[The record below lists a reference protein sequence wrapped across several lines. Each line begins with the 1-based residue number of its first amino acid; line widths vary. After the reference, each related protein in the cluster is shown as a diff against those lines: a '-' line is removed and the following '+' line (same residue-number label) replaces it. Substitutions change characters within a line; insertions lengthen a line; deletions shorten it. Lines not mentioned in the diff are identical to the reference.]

1 MFKKKISTEAH
12 SQAIWTEHRN
22 LAILRHM
29 VYEHMYTSVY
39 APCLPTEF

>member
-1 MFKKKISTEAH
+1 MFKKK
-12 SQAIWTEHRN
+12 N
-22 LAILRHM
+22 LRKLILRHM

>member
-1 MFKKKISTEAH
+1 MFIKKIYTEAH

-22 LAILRHM
+22 LRHM

-39 APCLPTEF
+39 ASCLPTEF